1 MYRYDSFFI
10 FQEIYIKISFILILF
25 DALTFILFYLT
36 ETITSN
42 PSTGSVSL
50 NFPAYI
56 QPSPGGS
63 YNPGL
68 FDTLPHIR
76 LEGLTADYI
85 NVIILL
91 LLLTYVGSIF
101 LPALNLGPLVSQFTG
116 KL

>member
-1 MYRYDSFFI
+1 MDLLRPLKFLFFCSI
-10 FQEIYIKISFILILF
+10 
-25 DALTFILFYLT
+25 
-36 ETITSN
+36 ETISSN
-42 PSTGSVSL
+42 PSTGAVSI

-63 YNPGL
+63 YNPGF

-116 KL
+116 ELELLPEW